1 MDGTLHTLEIGKA
14 EILKEGTD
22 LAIIAIGH
30 PVHDALEAAKNLE
43 EDENISAAVVNAR
56 FVKPL
61 DPKLILTLARQTG
74 RIITVEE
81 NVVQGGFGSAA
92 LELLQQHNILIP
104 VHCIGLPDKY
114 IEQGP
119 QSVLRHKYG
128 LDAEGIEK
136 AVLKFVR

>member
-1 MDGTLHTLEIGKA
+1 M
-14 EILKEGTD
+14 
-22 LAIIAIGH
+22 
-30 PVHDALEAAKNLE
+30 
-43 EDENISAAVVNAR
+43 VNAR

-81 NVVQGGFGSAA
+81 NVVQGGFGSTV